1 MIGPDPQ
8 AGGGETV
15 PGEMIP
21 GESRPG
27 DSRPGKSHS
36 EKARPGRAPLE
47 RLRRRSKRLGRLL
60 PDLWRGDVSTQVY
73 LIALVIALIGPGLLF
88 TAILLVRYASTERA
102 RFEQDARE
110 NVRSIALSVDR
121 DTAGLVSVLQT
132 LATSPRLRDSD
143 FANFE
148 TQARLVRDAVGL
160 DILLRRPDGQQ
171 LVNTAVPKGAPMP
184 KMGLPFDGEVASGSV
199 RAVVS
204 NLLQGSSPMT
214 ASYAIA
220 VPVSVEGEVAF
231 ILSFT
236 APVARLQAL
245 ITRESVAG
253 WTTGISDRNGVVLAR
268 LPDPDLVVGRSRFPM
283 LRQRQTSTAGV
294 WEGKDRS
301 MKPVTVVEARARLTG
316 WTVGAVIPQSL
327 VEARLHGWIWA
338 FCGFGLVVLATSSVL
353 AVSLWSRV
361 ARPLRRLAA
370 TGPALARGEAIPRVS
385 SQINEIR
392 TLGEVLADA
401 SIQLR
406 TRIRERDR
414 ALAETERGLSAL
426 RESEA
431 RFRHMADSAP
441 ALIWMTDETATLSFT
456 NMHFEHLFG
465 AAAQTLQDDG
475 WQRIVHPEDLPA
487 FSTLFRD
494 AFEARRSFR
503 GEVRVIDRDG
513 QVRWLRCEGVPR
525 RDDTGAFLGYTGC
538 NVDIT
543 EAKRAEEHLLLLIHE
558 LNHRV
563 KNTLA
568 TVQSI
573 AGQSLRRLE
582 GAEAD
587 AARAAFEARLL
598 ALARVHDVLT
608 RESWE
613 GAELATVVAD
623 AIAPLDAGDGQAS
636 RFHVAGPA
644 LRLPPRV
651 ALSIAMALHE
661 LGTNAVK
668 YGALSREGGTIAIG
682 WTVSRDPD
690 LRLSLSWRESGG
702 PPVTPPTRTGFG
714 SRLIERSLARDLAG
728 DVKLLFATEGVVCTI
743 AAPIHPPTLLDR
755 NAAYPLTPPAT
766 GTAAPGMA

>member
-1 MIGPDPQ
+1 MSASDPQ
-8 AGGGETV
+8 
-15 PGEMIP
+15 
-21 GESRPG
+21 SG
-27 DSRPGKSHS
+27 DEGTGPGKTPPM
-36 EKARPGRAPLE
+36 RTRFE
-47 RLRRRSKRLGRLL
+47 RLRRRWKHLGRLL
-60 PDLWRGDVSTQVY
+60 PALWHGDVSTQVY
-73 LIALVIALIGPGLLF
+73 LVALVIALIGPGLLF
-88 TAILLVRYASTERA
+88 TAILLMRYASTERA

-132 LATSPRLRDSD
+132 LATSPRLKDSE

-171 LVNTAVPKGAPMP
+171 LVNTAVPPGAPLP
-184 KMGLPFDGEVASGSV
+184 KVNLPFDREIIAGTQ

-204 NLLQGSSPMT
+204 GLLHGST
-214 ASYAIA
+214 AQAATYVVE
-220 VPVSVEGEVAF
+220 VPVLVEGEVAF
-231 ILSFT
+231 LLSFT
-236 APVARLQAL
+236 APVTRLQAL
-245 ITRESVAG
+245 INRESVAG
-253 WTTGISDRNGVVLAR
+253 WTTGISDRDRIVLAR
-268 LPDPDLVVGRSRFPM
+268 VPDPDAVVGRPRLQT
-283 LRQRQTSTAGV
+283 LRQKQTSTAGV
-294 WEGKDRS
+294 WEGKDRTLRA
-301 MKPVTVVEARARLTG
+301 VTVVEARARLTG
-316 WTVGAVIPQSL
+316 WTVAAVIPQSL

-338 FCGFGLVVLATSSVL
+338 FCGFGLLVLATASVL

-370 TGPALARGEAIPRVS
+370 TGPALARGEAIPRVTS
-385 SQINEIR
+385 PINEIR

-401 SIQLR
+401 SIRLR
-406 TRIRERDR
+406 ARIVERDR

-441 ALIWMTDETATLSFT
+441 ALIWMTDETATISFV

-465 AAAQTLQDDG
+465 TAAQTLAGDG
-475 WQRIVHPEDLPA
+475 WRKIVHPDDLPG
-487 FSTLFRD
+487 FLTLFRD
-494 AFEARRSFR
+494 AFEARRPFR

-513 QVRWLRCEGVPR
+513 QIRWLRCEGVPR
-525 RDDTGAFLGYTGC
+525 EDDTGAFLGYTGC
-538 NVDIT
+538 NVDIS
-543 EAKRAEEHLLLLIHE
+543 EAKRAEEHLRLLIHE

-582 GAEAD
+582 GKDAD

-613 GAELATVVAD
+613 GAELATVVGD
-623 AIAPLDAGDGQAS
+623 AIAPLDASDRSAS
-636 RFHVAGPA
+636 RFRVTGPA

-668 YGALSREGGTIAIG
+668 YGALSCEGGSVEIV
-682 WTVSRDPD
+682 WSVSRDPD
-690 LRLSLSWRESGG
+690 LRLSLRWRERGG
-702 PPVTPPTRTGFG
+702 PPVVPPTRTGFG

-728 DVKLLFATEGVVCTI
+728 DVKLLFVPEGVVCTI
-743 AAPIHPPTLLDR
+743 EAPVPPQTLAERD
-755 NAAYPLTPPAT
+755 AVPMS
-766 GTAAPGMA
+766 GTIDEAAPGRVDARAMSTASRG